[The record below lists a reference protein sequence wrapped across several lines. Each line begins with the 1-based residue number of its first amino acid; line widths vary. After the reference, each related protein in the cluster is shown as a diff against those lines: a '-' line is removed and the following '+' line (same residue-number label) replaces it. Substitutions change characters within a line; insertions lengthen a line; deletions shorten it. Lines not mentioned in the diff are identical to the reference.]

1 LLKPESFNVFG
12 TEWGLSIVGRW
23 LAIMSDAK
31 READF
36 WIRYSVACLLSV
48 PSIRE
53 PDAAVELATRGG

>member
-36 WIRYSVACLLSV
+36 
-48 PSIRE
+48 
-53 PDAAVELATRGG
+53 

>member
-1 LLKPESFNVFG
+1 MIIFNPSGNFLGYFSLKIYLCGLLKPESFNVFG

-36 WIRYSVACLLSV
+36 
-48 PSIRE
+48 
-53 PDAAVELATRGG
+53 